1 MSLEFLV
8 ASGIGIVTATG
19 IYLVLRGRTWPVAL
33 GLSLLG

>member
-19 IYLVLRGRTWPVAL
+19 IYLVLRGRTWP
-33 GLSLLG
+33 S